1 MFVPNLRT
9 FCYNCQMSRRG
20 KRKKIGLTLIEIIV
34 SLGLLA
40 LGTVVLLQ
48 GFVNLRGS
56 RAHVKAEAE
65 QVAELMRT
73 LRQQAVTEN
82 RPLGLGFPTQGGS
95 RACSNGYYLLEG
107 EHHPKVVR
115 RVVMKR
121 DRAIQVSGCFWPEL
135 AFSPPTTSTF
145 SNSSYQLSTWQ
156 APYPQDGLLMF
167 LPSGEVLTNL
177 PTFQGEAAVVLGF
190 AIEGRVSSVGSAPAM
205 QLERVKGPMVVWCS
219 LVGEV
224 RLDGGLGS
232 APGRVSDSV
241 AAADPADVPALTG
254 NSNSNPVFVNAPTM
268 TTPLQISP
276 PPNPNTLPVV
286 AGGSTGTL
294 RAKRYL
300 SLKVTARDPD
310 GDALYCTWDAGNSGT
325 FTKSEDVRMVY
336 DPKLGLWVA
345 TWAWHPPE
353 NATAPASFTLHAT
366 INDRRGGSATL
377 AGLISGGGNFRILT
391 PGRLAFDRGGDVWMS
406 NWDGTDPVIV
416 AKGAGKPRW
425 SRDGRN
431 IVCSE
436 PGGNLI
442 VVPPDGRRRST
453 VFNAGG
459 NYASPG
465 SFNTDS
471 DRIVFVTQTAG
482 GSVVGEVEP
491 WGGAQSQS
499 PWNVPMTELNLT
511 NFPVGSRPVV
521 ECSPLDKHIAIVS
534 RSDGTNG
541 PLVVL
546 DTNTDPGTATVLPGP
561 LGSEASLT
569 SAGDIVYRSGPGQFS
584 RVPLA
589 GGTPT
594 LTSSLA
600 DGHFPRYPGQNTNY
614 AVATGNDGTQE
625 NCFLFMDGATLGSPR
640 KLFDFAEP
648 CRDPDWAD

>member
-1 MFVPNLRT
+1 MTRW
-9 FCYNCQMSRRG
+9 G
-20 KRKKIGLTLIEIIV
+20 KRKRIGLTLIEIIV

-40 LGTVVLLQ
+40 LGTVVLMQ

-95 RACSNGYYLLEG
+95 RPCSNGYYLLEG

-115 RVVMKR
+115 RVVMNG

-135 AFSPPTTSTF
+135 AFAPPSTSTF
-145 SNSSYQLSTWQ
+145 SNSSYSLSGWQ
-156 APYPQDGLLMF
+156 APHPQDGLLMF

-190 AIEGRVSSVGSAPAM
+190 AIEGSVSAVGSTPAM
-205 QLERVKGPMVVWCS
+205 QLEKVKGPMVVWCS

-232 APGRVSDSV
+232 APGRISETV
-241 AAADPADVPALTG
+241 AASNPADVPPLAST
-254 NSNSNPVFVNAPTM
+254 SNSNPTFVNAPTQS
-268 TTPLQISP
+268 TPLQVSP
-276 PPNPNTLPVV
+276 PPNLNTLPSV
-286 AGGSTGTL
+286 ASGSTGTL
-294 RAKRYL
+294 REKRYL

-310 GDALYCTWDAGNSGT
+310 GDPLYCSWDAGNSGV
-325 FTKSEDVRMVY
+325 FTKTEDQRMLY
-336 DPKLGLWVA
+336 DPKIDMWVA
-345 TWAWHPPE
+345 TWAWHPPDG
-353 NATAPASFTLHAT
+353 ATSPASFDLKAT
-366 INDRRGGSATL
+366 IKDGRGGSATL
-377 AGLISGGGNFRILT
+377 AGLISGGGNFKILT
-391 PGRLAFDRGGDVWMS
+391 PGRLAFDRGGDIWMS
-406 NWDGTDPVIV
+406 NWDGSDPVIV

-425 SRDGRN
+425 SRDGRS
-431 IVCSE
+431 ICCRE
-436 PGGNLI
+436 PGGKLI
-442 VVPPDGRRRST
+442 VVPPDGRRRLSI
-453 VFNAGG
+453 FDPGG

-465 SFNTDS
+465 CFNADS
-471 DRIVFVTQTAG
+471 DRVVFLTQTAG
-482 GSVVGEVEP
+482 GSVVGEVQP
-491 WGGAQSQS
+491 WGGEQPQD
-499 PWNVPMTELNLT
+499 PWNVPMTDLNLT
-511 NFPVGSRPVV
+511 NFPVGSKPVV
-521 ECSPLDKHIAIVS
+521 ECSPVDKHIAIVS

-546 DTNTDPGTATVLPGP
+546 DTNTDPGTTTVLTAP

-569 SAGDIVYRSGPGQFS
+569 FDGQIVYRSGPGQFS
-584 RVPLA
+584 RVPLS

-594 LTSSLA
+594 VTSSLA
-600 DGHFPRYPGQNTNY
+600 DGHFPRYPGQNNTY
-614 AVATGNDGTQE
+614 AVATGDDGTHE
-625 NCFLFMDGATLGSPR
+625 NCFLFMDGAALGSAK